1 MCAAA
6 KGFRLNALLRRACL
20 GVIADLA
27 RVPVQDHL
35 PLAGTLPVPLH
46 ASPKT
51 LVRHLQQRNSA
62 SDNG

>member
-35 PLAGTLPVPLH
+35 PPAGSFRPIPTCMSTLILG
-46 ASPKT
+46 
-51 LVRHLQQRNSA
+51 RHLQ
-62 SDNG
+62 